1 MTNGE
6 WKLSEHI
13 LISTTIRHLYRS
25 KQLTT
30 VLSRL
35 GHCEPCDFSL
45 ELETALAK
53 ALDEASTSLTPQ
65 IVTGPGNKVFY
76 LEWDNLNKILSN
88 IHGSNVINSTG
99 GIMIQEV
106 KPRFVKKT
114 NERTLPLFKQD
125 LARSLKVDEPEILP
139 SVHLHK
145 KKGPKFPE
153 RFSTTHPIENA
164 KEYEKCLQEYKV
176 WSVTL
181 MLGSGAWNKNV
192 PAFGRFVSATGKVR
206 PRKST
211 IDYFTRIIQPFTDCA
226 TAKELLRQSEEAT
239 KEAGQD
245 YVLNT
250 FDLGGCMKVF
260 PMIWVDPKLYEKHI
274 VLAGAFHTG
283 MNYINQLT
291 GRKMKGSGYAEILIE
306 AGLVTSV
313 TLQRQPYTSHTT
325 L

>member
-1 MTNGE
+1 M
-6 WKLSEHI
+6 
-13 LISTTIRHLYRS
+13 
-25 KQLTT
+25 
-30 VLSRL
+30 
-35 GHCEPCDFSL
+35 
-45 ELETALAK
+45 
-53 ALDEASTSLTPQ
+53 
-65 IVTGPGNKVFY
+65 
-76 LEWDNLNKILSN
+76 
-88 IHGSNVINSTG
+88 HGSNVINSMG
-99 GIMIQEV
+99 GIMIQGV
-106 KPRFVKKT
+106 KPRFGKKT
-114 NERTLPLFKQD
+114 NERTLPLFKRD
-125 LARSLKVDEPEILP
+125 SARSLKVDEPEILP

-145 KKGPKFPE
+145 KKGPRFPE

-176 WSVTL
+176 WSVTR

-211 IDYFTRIIQPFTDCA
+211 IDYFTPIIQPFSDCA

-260 PMIWVDPKLYEKHI
+260 PMIWVDPKRYEKHI

-306 AGLVTSV
+306 AGIVTNA